1 MDNPFARFGVEHLS
15 ATSMNQFRADPA
27 LGILYLVYNIR
38 EQGSPAMH
46 RGSAVDETIGA
57 LLSDEDSMNQSSACD
72 LATRTYDALISKT
85 DEVYAQHAI
94 AKERDVVIAC
104 MQRCYPIM
112 SDWDKPLSYQQP
124 INLSLQDIEVPVIGY
139 IDLRYPGEVR
149 ELKTSGK
156 RRRSIIDDHAFQV
169 STYAMA
175 IRQESGAWPSAVLD
189 YICPTGMESFQLQNG
204 NKWVK
209 KVVDTANSI
218 RWLLATASTEAELCQ
233 LIQPD
238 FSKPLWRYRPNS
250 RAAAKSLFEC

>member
-38 EQGSPAMH
+38 EQCSPAMH

-112 SDWDKPLSYQQP
+112 SDWDKPLSYQQS

-209 KVVDTANSI
+209 RVVDTANSI
-218 RWLLATASTEAELCQ
+218 RWLLAAAATEAELCQ
-233 LIQPD
+233 LFQPD